1 MNKLPKVG
9 LIETALL
16 LFDFRTRYRVEGDS
30 MMPLLKHGDQVTVDE
45 SAELDAGDIV
55 IARHPFIK
63 GVEMVKRIKEID
75 ENGKYFLVG
84 DNPDEST
91 DSRTFGAISVEC
103 IKGKVVSRLH

>member
-1 MNKLPKVG
+1 
-9 LIETALL
+9 
-16 LFDFRTRYRVEGDS
+16 
-30 MMPLLKHGDQVTVDE
+30 MMPLLKHGDQVTVNE

-55 IARHPFIK
+55 IALHPFKK
-63 GVEMVKRIKEID
+63 GVEMVKRIREID